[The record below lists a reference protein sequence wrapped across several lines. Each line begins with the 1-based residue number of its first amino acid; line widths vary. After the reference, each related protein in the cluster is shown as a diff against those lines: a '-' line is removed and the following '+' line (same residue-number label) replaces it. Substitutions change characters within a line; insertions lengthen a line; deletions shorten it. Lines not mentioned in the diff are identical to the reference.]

1 VNWLTI
7 KAKLYALGALILAA
21 VGFFIRL
28 KVVKTQRDNLKEKV
42 AVSEARIRQADRLR
56 QRDTELEEQS
66 RSRRADVLKQVE
78 SEGVSDELK
87 DPNDW

>member
-7 KAKLYALGALILAA
+7 KTKLYALGGLILAA

>member
-7 KAKLYALGALILAA
+7 KTKLYALGALILAA

>member
-78 SEGVSDELK
+78 SEGVSDELAN
-87 DPNDW
+87 PNDW

>member
-87 DPNDW
+87 SPNDW